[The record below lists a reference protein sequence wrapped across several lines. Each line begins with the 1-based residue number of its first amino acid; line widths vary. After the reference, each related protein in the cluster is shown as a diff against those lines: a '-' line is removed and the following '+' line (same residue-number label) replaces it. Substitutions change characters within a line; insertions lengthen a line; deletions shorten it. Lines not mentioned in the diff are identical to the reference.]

1 MHSLCLQ
8 WSKDMDVKMKRKI
21 LLGLLLILVTSCC
34 NGCWDRKEL
43 KTLAIIAGLGVD
55 RGPDGKL
62 RGTIQYINPSMIKTG
77 GAQSSGGGDEATA
90 AIWVTQG
97 IAPTQFGA
105 DRQTRFQTSR
115 SMYLSQM
122 QILIFGKEVVTR
134 EGIRA
139 VFDIHARYPQE
150 RLTAMVLIAKETA
163 NAALKAQNPLE
174 KIPALALVNQINS
187 SAKMTGQVL
196 PVRHIDLFKMLI
208 SKTRA
213 PTVPQ
218 VEVVQSAGVKTLR
231 LAGTVVFKKDR
242 WTGELTDTE
251 TRGLMWVLGR
261 VQRALLEITGPTGR
275 GRGALE
281 ILSAT
286 GKIRPRLRNGA
297 VTMEIR
303 VVAQA
308 NLVEVMVPENWSTPE
323 KMQRLGAIGST
334 MIRREILSAWKV
346 ARRLDA
352 DIYGFG
358 EAVGRKYPREWKR
371 MEPHWDQIF
380 PQIKLAIK
388 VETNVVKT
396 SELVKP
402 LLPQ

>member
-1 MHSLCLQ
+1 
-8 WSKDMDVKMKRKI
+8 MDRKI
-21 LLGLLLILVTSCC
+21 LLGLLLIFATICC

-43 KTLAIIAGLGVD
+43 KTLAIIAGIGVD
-55 RGPDGKL
+55 REPDGKMQ
-62 RGTIQYINPSMIKTG
+62 GTIQYINPGMIKTG
-77 GAQSSGGGDEATA
+77 GGGGDSADGEAAA

-115 SMYLSQM
+115 SMYFSQM
-122 QILIFGKEVVTR
+122 QVLIFGKEVVTR
-134 EGIRA
+134 GGIRA
-139 VFDIHARYPQE
+139 AFDLHARYPQE

-187 SAKMTGQVL
+187 SSKMTGQVL
-196 PVRHIDLFKMLI
+196 PIRHIDLFKMLI

-231 LAGTVVFKKDR
+231 LAGTVVIKKDH
-242 WTGELTDTE
+242 WAGELTDTE

-261 VQRALLEITGPTGR
+261 VQRALLEITGPSGQ

-281 ILSAT
+281 VIKAT
-286 GKIRPRLRNGA
+286 GNFRPKLRGDA
-297 VTMEIR
+297 VTMEIW
-303 VVAQA
+303 VAAQA

-323 KMQRLGAIGST
+323 QMRRLGRTGSAI
-334 MIRREILSAWKV
+334 IRREILAAWRK
-346 ARRLDA
+346 ARRLNT

-358 EAVGRKYPREWKR
+358 EAVGRKYPREWKT
-371 MEPHWDQIF
+371 MEPRWDQIF
-380 PQIKLAIK
+380 PKIKLTIK
-388 VETNVVKT
+388 VETRVVKT
-396 SELVKP
+396 SELIKP
-402 LLPQ
+402 LLPP

>member
-8 WSKDMDVKMKRKI
+8 WSKDMDVKIKRKI

-77 GAQSSGGGDEATA
+77 GAQSSGGGGEAAA

-115 SMYLSQM
+115 SMYAPQM
-122 QILIFGKEVVTR
+122 QVVIFGKEVVAQ

-139 VFDIHARYPQE
+139 MFDMHARYPQE
-150 RLTAMVLIAKETA
+150 RLTEMVLIAKGTA
-163 NAALKAQNPLE
+163 NAVLKAQNPLE
-174 KIPALALVNQINS
+174 KVPALALVNQINS
-187 SAKMTGQVL
+187 SYKMTGQVL

-231 LAGTVVFKKDR
+231 LAGTAVFKKDR
-242 WTGELTDTE
+242 WTGELTNTE

-261 VQRALLEITGPTGR
+261 VQRALLEITGPAGQ

-281 ILSAT
+281 ILGAT
-286 GKIRPRLRNGA
+286 GKFRPKLRDGA

-308 NLVEVMVPENWSTPE
+308 NLVEVLVPENWSTPE
-323 KMQRLGAIGST
+323 KMQQLGATGSAI
-334 MIRREILSAWKV
+334 IRQEILVTWKK
-346 ARRLDA
+346 ARRLNT

-358 EAVGRKYPREWKR
+358 EAIGRKYPQEWKA

-380 PQIKLAIK
+380 PKIKLAIK
-388 VETNVVKT
+388 IEMNVVKT
-396 SELVKP
+396 SELIKP